1 MAGGD
6 RLRTSRIN
14 SLLLLMMGAVLSLA
28 LLMIVLALLGIVQF
42 AQILVYRSARDLQ
55 VLYLLGCTP
64 AQLAAPLKRRFT
76 AQLVLAAGVALGLTL
91 ALHLLL
97 NIGLQQK
104 GFETQALPSWEAF
117 GLLALAV
124 PLLGILL
131 RRAISQAVK
140 EACSG

>member
-28 LLMIVLALLGIVQF
+28 LLMIVLALLGILQF

-64 AQLAAPLKRRFT
+64 AQLAAPLQKRFT
-76 AQLVLAAGVALGLTL
+76 LQLGLAAVVALALTL
-91 ALHLLL
+91 ALHLFLHF
-97 NIGLQQK
+97 GLK
-104 GFETQALPSWEAF
+104 ERGFESSFLPSWEAF
-117 GLLALAV
+117 ALMGCV
-124 PLLGILL
+124 LPLLWWLL
-131 RRAISQAVK
+131 RRAIASAVR
-140 EACSG
+140 EACAA